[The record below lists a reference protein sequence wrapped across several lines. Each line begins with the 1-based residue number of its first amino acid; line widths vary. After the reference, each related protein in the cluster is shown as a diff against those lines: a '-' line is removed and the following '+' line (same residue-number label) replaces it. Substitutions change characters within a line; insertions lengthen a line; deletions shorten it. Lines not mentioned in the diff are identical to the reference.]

1 MVLNDRWRVATVW
14 ETGRADGV
22 QDTRNKVHATVAC
35 PVELVGV
42 N

>member
-1 MVLNDRWRVATVW
+1 MIDGGWRRFGKL
-14 ETGRADGV
+14 GRADGV